1 MSVRKMLALMLE
13 APYGVYAVD
22 MDQRIVFWNSSAERI
37 LGHRRDE
44 VIGLRCYEVCA
55 SLPQNGTS
63 PICIEGCPSI
73 TLAKQGMI
81 PPVSHV
87 RMRQSSGERKPV
99 TVTPLIIQVGRESEP
114 TILVHLFHELIDNT
128 RAREVAENV
137 QSLLSVERGLLKG
150 DTSLL
155 TRRELEVLRLLA
167 ISLEDSEIAG
177 QLEISPLTVQ
187 THIRNARKKL
197 NAKNRTE
204 AILIA
209 LRRGLL

>member
-22 MDQRIVFWNSSAERI
+22 MDQRIVFWNSAAERI

-87 RMRQSSGERKPV
+87 QMRQSSGERKPV

-150 DTSLL
+150 ALPGANSKFCVSSLY
-155 TRRELEVLRLLA
+155 
-167 ISLEDSEIAG
+167 
-177 QLEISPLTVQ
+177 PLKTQ
-187 THIRNARKKL
+187 R
-197 NAKNRTE
+197 
-204 AILIA
+204 
-209 LRRGLL
+209 

>member
-1 MSVRKMLALMLE
+1 MLALMLE

-22 MDQRIVFWNSSAERI
+22 MDQRIVFWNSAAERI
-37 LGHRRDE
+37 LGHRREE
-44 VIGLRCYEVCA
+44 VIGQRCYEVCA

-73 TLAKQGMI
+73 TMAKQGII

-87 RMRQSSGERKPV
+87 RMRQVSGERKPV
-99 TVTPLIIQVGRESEP
+99 TVTPLIIHMSPEDEP
-114 TILVHLFHELIDNT
+114 TILVHLFHELIDDT
-128 RAREVAENV
+128 RAREVAEDV
-137 QSLLSVERGLLKG
+137 QSLLLVERGLPEG
-150 DTSLL
+150 APSSL

-167 ISLEDSEIAG
+167 ISIEDSEIAD
-177 QLEISPLTVQ
+177 QLDISRHTVL

-209 LRRGLL
+209 LRRSLL

>member
-1 MSVRKMLALMLE
+1 MSVRNMLALMLE
-13 APYGVYAVD
+13 APYGVYAVG
-22 MDQRIVFWNSSAERI
+22 MDQRIVFWNSAAERI
-37 LGHRRDE
+37 LGHTRDE

-73 TLAKQGMI
+73 TLAKQGII

-99 TVTPLIIQVGRESEP
+99 TVTPLIVQAGPEDDQTV
-114 TILVHLFHELIDNT
+114 LVHLFHELIDDT

-137 QSLLSVERGLLKG
+137 QSLFSVERGMQG
-150 DTSLL
+150 PDPNPL
-155 TRRELEVLRLLA
+155 TDRELEVLRLLA
-167 ISLEDSEIAG
+167 LSLEDAEIAD
-177 QLEISPLTVQ
+177 QLDISRHTVLTR
-187 THIRNARKKL
+187 IRNAREKL
-197 NAKNRTE
+197 NARNRTE

-209 LRRGLL
+209 LRRGLF